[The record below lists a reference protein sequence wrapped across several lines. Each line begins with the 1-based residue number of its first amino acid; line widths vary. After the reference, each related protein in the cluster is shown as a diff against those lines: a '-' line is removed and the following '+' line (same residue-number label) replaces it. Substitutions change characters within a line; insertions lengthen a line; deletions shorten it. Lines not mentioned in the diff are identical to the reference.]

1 MKKQIGK
8 YELELTGSL
17 ICVRY
22 EGELRG
28 AKEVDPLNA
37 IEIYNNLVATYESYG
52 NNLWKEEFID

>member
-28 AKEVDPLNA
+28 AKEVNPLNA
-37 IEIYNNLVATYESYG
+37 LEIYNNLVISYEKKDLG
-52 NNLWKEEFID
+52 ITI

>member
-17 ICVRY
+17 ICVRF

-28 AKEVDPLNA
+28 AKEVNPLNA
-37 IEIYNNLVATYESYG
+37 LEIYNSLVTTYEQK
-52 NNLWKEEFID
+52 NLLITTK

>member
-1 MKKQIGK
+1 MKEMIKQIGK

-28 AKEVDPLNA
+28 AKEVNPLNA
-37 IEIYNNLVATYESYG
+37 LEIYNNLVISYEKKDLG
-52 NNLWKEEFID
+52 ITI